1 MIKHILGFEAKIMF
15 YSCFVV
21 KSIVQLSMEI
31 KGFEDNSAFYSCFIV
46 KIAHARHF
54 NPHYPHLWI
63 EVDSTP
69 EGGTVSVGLEDKN

>member
-31 KGFEDNSAFYSCFIV
+31 NGFEDNSAFYSCFIEE
-46 KIAHARHF
+46 IAHAHHF
-54 NPHYPHLWI
+54 NPHYPHQI
-63 EVDSTP
+63 DSTP
-69 EGGTVSVGLEDKN
+69 EKPRVRRA